1 MKRQLLI
8 FAILFATAAGNAR
21 PEELVTKIS
30 GCVSDTA
37 VHAVTFL
44 KEGQHPMMSPSTV
57 VPVTDGRFYH
67 EIRSEYPE
75 AFYIVPGTKIWSLS
89 GDWLFFTEGG
99 TVEADIKLGAREPE
113 LRLSTAMPETIK
125 LHRYMDASD
134 NDPDYKAY
142 EAFADSVYDNN
153 LYYTPEYDRIQ
164 HEMNESGDEEFRKQA
179 AARLDSLAKAG
190 LKKTSDGRKV
200 DEWGER
206 MAAIWKARELDFTAN
221 DGSLC
226 GLFQIVRNMWM
237 PTAENHEKY
246 IELYENIYRDK
257 FAGHPYTAEIERII
271 PVYLSECATVGT
283 KYIDVEALDEN
294 GKMRPVSDFIG
305 GKVAITD
312 FWASWC
318 GPCRRNSKEMIPLY
332 EKYAP
337 KGLTIIGLAREIKD
351 DKALRAAIKID
362 GYLWPSLAE
371 INDRNMIWARYGT
384 PNAPGRVLLVDRD
397 GTILAIDPGIEEL
410 EGKLAELLK

>member
-1 MKRQLLI
+1 MKKQ
-8 FAILFATAAGNAR
+8 ILFAASMFLASVSAGATS
-21 PEELVTKIS
+21 EIVTKIT
-30 GCVSDTA
+30 GCVSDTT
-37 VHAVTFL
+37 VHAVTIL
-44 KEGQHPMMSPSTV
+44 KEGAHPMMLPATTV
-57 VPVTDGRFYH
+57 QVVDGKFSH
-67 EIRSEYPE
+67 EIKSEFPE
-75 AFYIVPGTKIWSLS
+75 AYYIVPGTTIWSLS

-99 TVEADIKLGAREPE
+99 TVEADIKPGEREPE

-142 EAFADSVYDNN
+142 EAFADSVFDNN

-164 HEMNESGDEEFRKQA
+164 HEMNESGDEEFRKQS

-206 MAAIWKARELDFTAN
+206 MAAAWKARELDFTAN

-271 PVYLSECATVGT
+271 PVYRNECATVGT
-283 KYIDVEALDEN
+283 KYIDVEALDAD
-294 GKMRPVSDFIG
+294 GKMRPISDFIS
-305 GKVAITD
+305 GKVAIID

-318 GPCRRNSKEMIPLY
+318 GPCRRNSKALIPLY

-337 KGLTIIGLAREIKD
+337 KGLAVIGLAREMKD
-351 DKALRAAIKID
+351 DTALRAAIKKD
-362 GYLWPSLAE
+362 GYPWPSLAE
-371 INDRNMIWARYGT
+371 INDRNMIWTRYGT
-384 PNAPGRVLLVDRD
+384 PNAPGRVLLVDSK
-397 GTILAIDPGIEEL
+397 GTILAIDPDLNYL
-410 EGKLAELLK
+410 EGKLSELLD